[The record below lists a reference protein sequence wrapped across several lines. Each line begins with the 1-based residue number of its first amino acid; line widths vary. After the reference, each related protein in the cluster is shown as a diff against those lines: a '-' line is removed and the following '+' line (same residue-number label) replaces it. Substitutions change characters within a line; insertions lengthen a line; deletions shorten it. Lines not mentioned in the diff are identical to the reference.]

1 MSKKCIYCSNL
12 FYTYMVFGSVA
23 NSFRCTFLRGIE
35 CFLLWKNI
43 ANFAE
48 ATREKR
54 FTTITPL
61 GMSRDVTC
69 HRLWRHN
76 CFSNSIQFEVIYF
89 IIIWTSQNL
98 LTLCIR
104 KRNKLFDHPSY
115 VLLGQ
120 INLAKGGR
128 PKELFNIIMILK
140 SWDKQPRGNSA
151 DSNQTVPEGAVLS
164 GSTVFEPRH
173 DKTNKVSVRPAKTQ
187 ISLGICTRFL
197 DADSE
202 DSDQTG
208 HTLILLV
215 LSCGGSFAILLA
227 PFWHTPRYLHHIVQI
242 LEYCFVIFTVW
253 KAPTQIPRSRLWD
266 YPVLYIVII
275 MSSSQRTISKWLPEA
290 SFQLLLKWLSDCINW
305 K

>member
-1 MSKKCIYCSNL
+1 MNITKFTYSLYQKKKQ
-12 FYTYMVFGSVA
+12 T
-23 NSFRCTFLRGIE
+23 FRSPLV
-35 CFLLWKNI
+35 
-43 ANFAE
+43 
-48 ATREKR
+48 R
-54 FTTITPL
+54 FTRTDKL
-61 GMSRDVTC
+61 S
-69 HRLWRHN
+69 
-76 CFSNSIQFEVIYF
+76 
-89 IIIWTSQNL
+89 
-98 LTLCIR
+98 
-104 KRNKLFDHPSY
+104 KRGTTK
-115 VLLGQ
+115 
-120 INLAKGGR
+120 K
-128 PKELFNIIMILK
+128 LFNIIMILK

-208 HTLILLV
+208 RTLILLV

-227 PFWHTPRYLHHIVQI
+227 PFWYTPRYLHHIVQI

-253 KAPTQIPRSRLWD
+253 KAQTQIPRSRLWD

-290 SFQLLLKWLSDCINW
+290 LFQLLLKWLSDCIN
-305 K
+305 